1 MKREIVYTSHL
12 KFRLKIRNIPS
23 SLPKRVFKEAKEH
36 YYDTLTQHY
45 IAVSKLKY
53 REKIREFALVY
64 DKKEGI
70 IEIVT
75 IHPLKAYQK
84 LSRINSGRWQRI

>member
-1 MKREIVYTSHL
+1 LLILKTYDINHLEDEERNASHL
-12 KFRLKIRNIPS
+12 KLRLKIRNIP
-23 SLPKRVFKEAKEH
+23 
-36 YYDTLTQHY
+36 YYDSLTQHY

-53 REKIREFALVY
+53 REKIREFALAY